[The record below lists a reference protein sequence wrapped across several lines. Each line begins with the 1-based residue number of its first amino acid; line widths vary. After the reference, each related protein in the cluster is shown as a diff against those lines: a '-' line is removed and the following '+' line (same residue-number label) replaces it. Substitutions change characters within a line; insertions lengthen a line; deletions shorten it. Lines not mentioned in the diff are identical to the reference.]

1 MARMSPEESLRRRR
15 ERAAARRRRDA
26 EEHVATHRPRFMA
39 KVRQGLPWRDVAVKM
54 FGQSPLRIAVAAKI
68 VAVAIKTNEL

>member
-1 MARMSPEESLRRRR
+1 MARMTREERLKRRR
-15 ERAAARRRRDA
+15 EHAAAIRRRDA
-26 EEHVATHRPRFMA
+26 EEIVGAHRARFMQ

-54 FGQSPLRIAVAAKI
+54 FGKSPLRIAVAAKI